1 MSHHASRNRHTLP
14 LGRGAGLPAPFDFVL
29 VIIVQALFLVYVIRK
44 VGAQGN
50 ERRLLSLSL
59 GLMLP
64 IATIG
69 VAAELALPLTLLAD
83 LAMVLFFRKLWG
95 KHGGPSNAAG
105 RS

>member
-1 MSHHASRNRHTLP
+1 M
-14 LGRGAGLPAPFDFVL
+14 
-29 VIIVQALFLVYVIRK
+29 VYVIRK